1 MDGTGPDVTSKLFA
15 VYLGGRA
22 PRCNKELH
30 DVVFVTG
37 PSIEATYDQ
46 LMDLWFGAQERLHLD
61 SYMELDI
68 VDGHRV
74 TLGDTAP
81 DNGKSLYF
89 INLGGYADGLFT
101 ELHANMIV
109 VAANEQ
115 EAKARA
121 KRDLMRNGEQE
132 VHTDDLY
139 DVDDCLEISRIG
151 AQSARITW
159 CSSRPRRPA
168 PRSPS
173 TATTSSQTR
182 SSPPIWR
189 GTRSAPPKDRSWGRG
204 ARGLTA
210 RGARGQVCS

>member
-1 MDGTGPDVTSKLFA
+1 MTSKLFA

-22 PRCNKELH
+22 PRCNTELH

-37 PSIEATYDQ
+37 PSIEATYDH
-46 LMDLWFGAQERLHLD
+46 LMDLWFGAPERLHLD

-74 TLGDTAP
+74 TLADTAP

-151 AQSARITW
+151 AHHVVLEPT
-159 CSSRPRRPA
+159 
-168 PRSPS
+168 
-173 TATTSSQTR
+173 TATST
-182 SSPPIWR
+182 PWPVNGYHIIPNEII
-189 GTRSAPPKDRSWGRG
+189 AAYL
-204 ARGLTA
+204 ARHPERATKGPVA
-210 RGARGQVCS
+210 G